1 MESRGWRRERAE
13 GVRAGGREK
22 GGWRE
27 RGDWRESENADA
39 SSS

>member
-1 MESRGWRRERAE
+1 MESGGWRRERAE